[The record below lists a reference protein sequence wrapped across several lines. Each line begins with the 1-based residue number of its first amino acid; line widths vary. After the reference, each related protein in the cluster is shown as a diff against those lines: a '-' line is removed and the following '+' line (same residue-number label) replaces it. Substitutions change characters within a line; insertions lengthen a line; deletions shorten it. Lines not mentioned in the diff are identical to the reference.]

1 MFRSLLHDFY
11 IAECLYTIYLWRQS
25 EYALNQY
32 DQKNQQRFMFF
43 KIDSA
48 VWCTLLQL
56 QYFKQDCSFDSSRF
70 SLWRRNLISS
80 SFNFAWTVLNL
91 VPSSASLIIQVYLS
105 SCMLHEPPL
114 QFWKMCYN
122 NETVCLLCCFMLL
135 FSRHALE
142 NVNIRL
148 STSFIL
154 TENS

>member
-11 IAECLYTIYLWRQS
+11 ILLVAECLYYTIYLWRQS

-32 DQKNQQRFMFF
+32 DQKNQQRFMFSKSIQLF
-43 KIDSA
+43 DAPCYSCNISNKI
-48 VWCTLLQL
+48 VLL
-56 QYFKQDCSFDSSRF
+56 DSSWL
-70 SLWRRNLISS
+70 SLCRRTLISS
-80 SFNFAWTVLNL
+80 SFKCAWIVLNL
-91 VPSSASLIIQVYLS
+91 PSAFLTIKVQL
-105 SCMLHEPPL
+105 LHEHPL

-154 TENS
+154 TENP